1 MFFYIRFMEL
11 REKVAIV
18 TGSSRGLGRAI
29 ALSFAEK
36 GVKVVVNYNS
46 NEKAAEETVR
56 KIEGMGG
63 NAIKVKADVR
73 RRNEVRK
80 MVELAV
86 EEFGSIDILVNN
98 AGVSGKF
105 RSIRDITDDDWKN
118 VIDINLTGAFI
129 VTQEV
134 LRYMEK
140 GKIINISSVAG
151 RMGGVIGAH
160 YAASKA
166 GLIGFTFSL
175 ARELAPD
182 ILVNAIAPGPID
194 TEIIDQQTKDT
205 LARIIPLGRIATPEE
220 IAHAVIFVAENDYLT
235 GSVID
240 INGGR
245 HML

>member
-1 MFFYIRFMEL
+1 MEL
-11 REKVAIV
+11 RGKVAIV

-46 NEKAAEETVR
+46 NERAAEETVR
-56 KIEGMGG
+56 KIGGMGG

-73 RRNEVRK
+73 RRDEVRK

-86 EEFGSIDILVNN
+86 EEFGSVDILVNN
-98 AGVSGKF
+98 TGVSGKF

-151 RMGGVIGAH
+151 RMG
-160 YAASKA
+160 AS
-166 GLIGFTFSL
+166 L
-175 ARELAPD
+175 E
-182 ILVNAIAPGPID
+182 PITQLQRLD
-194 TEIIDQQTKDT
+194 
-205 LARIIPLGRIATPEE
+205 
-220 IAHAVIFVAENDYLT
+220 
-235 GSVID
+235 
-240 INGGR
+240 
-245 HML
+245 

>member
-1 MFFYIRFMEL
+1 MEL